1 MSDQNET
8 EAQNAEEARKRRRE
22 ELMATLA
29 SKTEA
34 QNSDEATKRR
44 REELMATLA
53 ANPRFKIRSGTGEA
67 FIMPGGMPPKPD
79 RA

>member
-1 MSDQNET
+1 
-8 EAQNAEEARKRRRE
+8 
-22 ELMATLA
+22 MAKLA

>member
-1 MSDQNET
+1 MTMTDQIET

-22 ELMATLA
+22 ELMAKLA
-29 SKTEA
+29 SKT
-34 QNSDEATKRR
+34 DEATKRH

>member
-29 SKTEA
+29 
-34 QNSDEATKRR
+34 
-44 REELMATLA
+44 
-53 ANPRFKIRSGTGEA
+53 ANPRFKIRSGTGEVKCSVNA
-67 FIMPGGMPPKPD
+67 KYVAVAPPDPATGRRPQFSPEIMLIST
-79 RA
+79 A